1 MKPLTI
7 KQKDKFIN
15 DLMKYYLQNNF
26 GTFTKTELEELF
38 IELLSRYSNFEEM
51 TNFERSI
58 CLHIP
63 ESKVR
68 GMMYRSQLKYQEY
81 KDEEIRK
88 KLFRLLWFGAY
99 QVKSEESQK
108 TEIITMIIEDQYL
121 KKAIEGK
128 LKELNEGFD
137 GSFNKEV
144 LIIQKESLMLLIEH
158 FFNEEEQKLA
168 IEELNKKNNKF
179 KFKRLSDF
187 FSSCI
192 AKISLKELGKSL
204 CESMIDGTGDVAK
217 AVTLL
222 SINVND

>member
-121 KKAIEGK
+121 KKQ
-128 LKELNEGFD
+128 
-137 GSFNKEV
+137 S
-144 LIIQKESLMLLIEH
+144 KESLRSLMKVLMGPLT
-158 FFNEEEQKLA
+158 
-168 IEELNKKNNKF
+168 KKY
-179 KFKRLSDF
+179 
-187 FSSCI
+187 
-192 AKISLKELGKSL
+192 
-204 CESMIDGTGDVAK
+204 
-217 AVTLL
+217 
-222 SINVND
+222 